1 MNAQDMFKRLD
12 GLLETS
18 RVGILTSVDERGYP
32 RSRWMTPI
40 LLRGREGCI
49 YALTSPAFRKVVEIT
64 KHPMVEWIF
73 QTRSLDEILTV
84 LGKVEFIDNP
94 SLKSEVQEAL
104 GTNLTVFWKVNP
116 NESSLV
122 VVETK
127 VEEFNLFLPMRN
139 ERHRVEL

>member
-1 MNAQDMFKRLD
+1 MNAQEMFKRLD
-12 GLLETS
+12 GLLENS

-40 LLRGREGCI
+40 LLPGREGCI

-122 VVETK
+122 VVETR